1 MKKFFFPLFMLLFAS
16 CSAPPPDGFNAYLIS
31 QVFAR
36 QQLTDPDGAVF
47 VDALHVA
54 DDNGDS
60 TYRVKAVVDV
70 RNAFGGTVRSSYVAS
85 LRYKGGPWEDI
96 ANWQL
101 IKLQF
106 D

>member
-31 QVFAR
+31 QEFAR
-36 QQLTDPDGAVF
+36 LQLTDPDGAVF
-47 VDALHVA
+47 VDGLYVA

-60 TYRVKAVVDV
+60 TFRVKAAVDV